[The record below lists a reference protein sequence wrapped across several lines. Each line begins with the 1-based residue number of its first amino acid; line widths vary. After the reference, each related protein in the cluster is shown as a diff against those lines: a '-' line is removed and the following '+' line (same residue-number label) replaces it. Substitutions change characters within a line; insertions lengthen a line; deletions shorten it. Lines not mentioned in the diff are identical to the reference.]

1 MTIGSRRELRRG
13 AVRWLRVAALVV
25 VALVA
30 LRVATPPRPLV
41 SIAIGSSTAAEP
53 VSLATSEVPAADDV
67 VEVRKVRRARP
78 VDPALLAP
86 FAVFL
91 GIALLAAAA
100 LVRRHD
106 LRIADHFA
114 SRAVPVL
121 GGRAPPV
128 FVS

>member
-1 MTIGSRRELRRG
+1 MTSGSQGELRRG
-13 AVRWLRVAALVV
+13 AIRWLRVAGLVV

-30 LRVATPPRPLV
+30 LKVATAPRPLV
-41 SIAIGSSTAAEP
+41 AIATGTVTEAEPITMAAAESTP
-53 VSLATSEVPAADDV
+53 VDDA

-78 VDPALLAP
+78 LDPAFLAA

-91 GIALLAAAA
+91 GVALLAAAA

-106 LRIADHFA
+106 ERIASHFA